1 MRLHELKNPLGF
13 PAAEIDA
20 MIDRFGEAEGEYGER
35 MGYTWAGGEVIRKIQ
50 ENLGEVHDVPIS
62 KIVST
67 EPELNDEH
75 LAKIKSGVPYKASS
89 KLPWAY
95 FYGGKYYVND
105 GNHRVVAAH
114 LAGEKTVKMV
124 VVPFMSI
131 LLRNQMLAR
140 KSSAV

>member
-1 MRLHELKNPLGF
+1 MRLFELNNPLGF
-13 PAAEIDA
+13 DAAAIDA
-20 MIDRFGEAEGEYGER
+20 MLERFSDAEGEYGTR

-50 ENLGEVHDVPIS
+50 ENLGEVQDVPIS

-75 LAKIKSGVPYKASS
+75 LAKIKSGIPYKASS

-124 VVPFMSI
+124 VVPFMSL

-140 KSSAV
+140 KSSSV